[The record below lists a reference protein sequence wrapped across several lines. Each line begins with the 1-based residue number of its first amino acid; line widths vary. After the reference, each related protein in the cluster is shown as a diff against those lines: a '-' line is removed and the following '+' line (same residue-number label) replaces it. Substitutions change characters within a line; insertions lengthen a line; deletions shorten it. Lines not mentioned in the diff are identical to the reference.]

1 MLTALSLTLSTVSQS
16 PLSSIVS
23 TRQSV
28 LSGMIFLLYDFF
40 MWVCGFCSKVMIDLI
55 VSCVTLFGSQE
66 NARKIYLEFCAEIG
80 VCFCSLFGISSNG
93 LKLFLVQS

>member
-1 MLTALSLTLSTVSQS
+1 
-16 PLSSIVS
+16 
-23 TRQSV
+23 
-28 LSGMIFLLYDFF
+28 MILFLCDFF

-80 VCFCSLFGISSNG
+80 VCLFRISSNG
-93 LKLFLVQS
+93 LELFLVQS